1 MIILVYFHLIVW
13 EKMTIWLLVI
23 LKISKWYSIESLKTH
38 LNLNN
43 KKLFTLNKINRI
55 ENYFATEIK
64 EREAMG
70 KNLNKFI
77 ASFDYI
83 EMILIAL
90 SVISGYFLQALLI
103 FL

>member
-1 MIILVYFHLIVW
+1 
-13 EKMTIWLLVI
+13 
-23 LKISKWYSIESLKTH
+23 
-38 LNLNN
+38 
-43 KKLFTLNKINRI
+43 
-55 ENYFATEIK
+55 
-64 EREAMG
+64 MG

>member
-1 MIILVYFHLIVW
+1 M
-13 EKMTIWLLVI
+13 
-23 LKISKWYSIESLKTH
+23 SKWYSIESLKTH

-77 ASFDYI
+77 ASFDHI